1 MKRKGRLFMMEK
13 TLGNYDVHDSSHGLQ
28 ALKETREKLLSMV
41 SGVEFQELHYGYSSF
56 PTVGAYLLHIAQI
69 ELWWVKNALMGE
81 SVTEEEKRNFY
92 FQEKQII
99 SAPDDKELSWF
110 LARLAEAR
118 DLIRDYFN
126 RLSDVEY
133 RKPGPEV
140 IVNGERHSYS
150 PEWVISH
157 LIDHEAYHRGQAAM
171 VLKMVSGQREDWEH
185 FNTPYLSL

>member
-1 MKRKGRLFMMEK
+1 MIEK

-41 SGVEFQELHYGYSSF
+41 IEVEFQELHYRYSSF

-81 SVTEEEKRNFY
+81 VVTEEEKKHYY

-110 LARLAEAR
+110 QARLAEVR
-118 DLIRDYFN
+118 ELTRSFYN
-126 RLSDVEY
+126 NLSDVEY

-140 IVNGERHSYS
+140 MMNGESHAYS
-150 PEWVISH
+150 PEWIISH
-157 LIDHEAYHRGQAAM
+157 LVDHEAYHRGQAAM

>member
-1 MKRKGRLFMMEK
+1 MIEK

-41 SGVEFQELHYGYSSF
+41 SDIEFQELHYGYSSF

-81 SVTEEEKRNFY
+81 SVTEEEKERYY
-92 FQEKQII
+92 FQEKQVIA
-99 SAPDDKELSWF
+99 APDDKELSWF

-118 DLIRDYFN
+118 DYIRAYFN
-126 RLSDVEY
+126 QLSDVEY
-133 RKPGPEV
+133 RKPGPE
-140 IVNGERHSYS
+140 IMINGETLRYS

-171 VLKMVSGQREDWEH
+171 VLKMVSGQREAWEH

>member
-1 MKRKGRLFMMEK
+1 MLEK

-41 SGVEFQELHYGYSSF
+41 SDIELQELHYGYSSF

-81 SVTEEEKRNFY
+81 SVTEEEKNHFF
-92 FQEKQII
+92 FQEEQII
-99 SAPDDKELSWF
+99 SAPSDKELSWF
-110 LARLAEAR
+110 LARLAEVR
-118 DLIRDYFN
+118 DLIRDFYN
-126 RLSDVEY
+126 NLSDVDY

-140 IVNGERHSYS
+140 VVNGESIHYS
-150 PEWVISH
+150 PEWIISH
-157 LIDHEAYHRGQAAM
+157 LIDHESYHRGQAAM

>member
-1 MKRKGRLFMMEK
+1 MIEKGRLFMLEK

-41 SGVEFQELHYGYSSF
+41 SDIELQELHYGYSSF

-81 SVTEEEKRNFY
+81 SVTEEEKNHFF
-92 FQEKQII
+92 FQEEQII
-99 SAPDDKELSWF
+99 SAPSDKELSWF
-110 LARLAEAR
+110 LARLAEVR
-118 DLIRDYFN
+118 DLIRDFYN
-126 RLSDVEY
+126 NLSDVDY

-140 IVNGERHSYS
+140 VVNGESIHYS
-150 PEWVISH
+150 PEWIISH
-157 LIDHEAYHRGQAAM
+157 LIDHESYHRGQAAM